1 MGMGM
6 TTTSTTVTISGAIT
20 TNVPI
25 PSTGQ
30 TLTYITT
37 IGNGAV
43 QTIRTIAASTIC
55 YVMAVMAGDNMFV
68 SLYDSAGT
76 SIILHQQTT
85 NPHCIVNVPIY
96 KLTAGEF
103 LKAQGDNAKK
113 YTIAIIEVAA

>member
-1 MGMGM
+1 MAFNFNGLQA
-6 TTTSTTVTISGAIT
+6 SVTISGALS

-37 IGNGAV
+37 TGNAGI

-55 YVMAVMAGDNMFV
+55 YVMAVMPGDNMFV